1 MNTTNAP
8 EIASMQAQKV
18 GSKTSMQHKKLG
30 FVTMMAICVGLVIV
44 QGSMITATQGI
55 GIGGMGFIAALF
67 VAFILAQFNA
77 MSFAE
82 LSLMFPQART
92 LATYTQKAIG
102 HFPAIVSVFAGYVVV
117 AMLALPVEMFLV
129 DAIIGELL
137 PGMFPP
143 LALPLL
149 ILGFFAVTNILG
161 ADVFAKVQNLLAFI
175 LVSAL
180 ILIGLCAVFGAV
192 EPHAAL
198 AGTAVSWSFEPVLNG
213 SFIGLVAMAMWLMV
227 GVEFICP
234 MINEVDNPQR
244 NIPRAM
250 MLSLSAMLG
259 IFLLFVYGVTHY
271 LDIETL
277 TTSALPYLDYAN
289 AVFGKAG
296 LIIAAVMAVTATCST
311 VNTVLAAVP
320 RMLQGMAENGQAFP
334 QMKITSTRFGT
345 PWVGILFM
353 VAIICIPLL
362 LLDIDSL
369 IPLVIAGSTSWLLAY
384 VVAHVDVLV
393 LRRRMPHQPRPFKTP
408 FYPLPQIIG
417 IVAMLYVAVNISPSP
432 EMTVTVYKI
441 LGLILVVISV
451 IAAVWVKFYMKR
463 NLFEPDLR

>member
-1 MNTTNAP
+1 
-8 EIASMQAQKV
+8 
-18 GSKTSMQHKKLG
+18 MQHKKLG

-82 LSLMFPQART
+82 LSLMFPQEGT

-129 DAIIGELL
+129 DIIIGELL
-137 PGMFPP
+137 PGLFPP
-143 LALPLL
+143 LVLPLL
-149 ILGFFAVTNILG
+149 ILGFFVVTNILG

-180 ILIGLCAVFGAV
+180 ILIGLCAVTGAV
-192 EPHAAL
+192 EPHAEL

-213 SFIGLVAMAMWLMV
+213 SFIGLVAMALWLMV

-250 MLSLSAMLG
+250 MLSLCAMLG
-259 IFLLFVYGVTHY
+259 IFLLFVYGATHY
-271 LDIETL
+271 LNIETL
-277 TTSALPYLDYAN
+277 TTSPLPYLDYAN

-296 LIIAAVMAVTATCST
+296 LIIAAIMAVTATCST

-320 RMLQGMAENGQAFP
+320 RMLHGMATNGQAFP

-353 VAIICIPLL
+353 AAIIAIPLL
-362 LLDIDSL
+362 LMDIDSL
-369 IPLVIAGSTSWLLAY
+369 IPLVIAASTSWLLAY
-384 VVAHVDVLV
+384 IVAHVDVLV
-393 LRRRMPHQPRPFKTP
+393 LRRRLPHLARPFKTP
-408 FYPLPQIIG
+408 FYPLPQLLG
-417 IVAMLYVAVNISPSP
+417 IAAMLYVALNNSPSP
-432 EMTVTVYKI
+432 EMTVLVYKI
-441 LGLILVVISV
+441 TGGILLLVSV
-451 IAAVWVKFYMKR
+451 IAALWVKLYMKR
-463 NLFEPDLR
+463 KLFEPDLG

>member
-1 MNTTNAP
+1 MNKTNAP
-8 EIASMQAQKV
+8 DIASMQAPKI
-18 GSKTSMQHKKLG
+18 GSATVMQRKKLG
-30 FVTMMAICVGLVIV
+30 FITMMAICVGLVIV

-55 GIGGMGFIAALF
+55 GIGGLGFIAAML
-67 VAFILAQFNA
+67 VAFVLAQFNA

-82 LSLMFPQART
+82 LSLMFPQEGT

-102 HFPAIVSVFAGYVVV
+102 HFPAIVAVFAGYVVV

-129 DAIIGELL
+129 DAIIHELL

-143 LALPLL
+143 LLLPLF
-149 ILGFFAVTNILG
+149 ILCVLVVTNILG
-161 ADVFAKVQNLLAFI
+161 ADVFAKVQNLLSFV
-175 LVSAL
+175 LVTAL
-180 ILIGLCAVFGAV
+180 TLIGLCAVSGAV
-192 EPHAAL
+192 QPHVEIS
-198 AGTAVSWSFEPVLNG
+198 GTPVSWGLESVLDG

-234 MINEVDNPQR
+234 MINEVDKPQR

-250 MLSLSAMLG
+250 MLSLCAMLA
-259 IFLLFVYGVTHY
+259 IFLLFVYGATYY
-271 LDIETL
+271 LNVETL
-277 TTSALPYLDYAN
+277 TGSPLPYLDYAN

-334 QMKITSTRFGT
+334 QMKIISQRFGT

-353 VAIICIPLL
+353 AVIIAIPLIL
-362 LLDIDSL
+362 MDIDSL
-369 IPLVIAGSTSWLLAY
+369 IPLVIAASTSWLLAY

-393 LRRRMPHQPRPFKTP
+393 LRSRMPHLPRPFKTP
-408 FYPLPQIIG
+408 FYPLPQVLG
-417 IVAMLYVAVNISPSP
+417 IAAMLYVALHNSPSP
-432 EMTVTVYKI
+432 DMTVLVYKI
-441 LGLILVVISV
+441 LGGILLLVSI
-451 IAAVWVKFYMKR
+451 IALLWVKLYMKCK
-463 NLFEPDLR
+463 LFAPDID